1 MAFLET
7 IRLRLHEFILCI
19 FTPSLLSIFAFISH
33 SFLARDLWNQF
44 FSPVLAGRYTLLWYA
59 DLNGRNRKVTQ
70 NYACWRGVYMFQ
82 KQNLYDQVHV
92 KYIFFLFY
100 SSRFLHKY
108 TTSIVLNP

>member
-1 MAFLET
+1 MAFLEA
-7 IRLRLHEFILCI
+7 IRLRLHVLILCI
-19 FTPSLLSIFAFISH
+19 FTPSLLSIFALFPILFS
-33 SFLARDLWNQF
+33 LVIYEINF